1 MIGIVGY
8 TLASVGLLIIILALV
23 WMVFALV
30 VNEWD
35 TDAAVKGGA
44 MMVIGLIALV
54 PGVLILAF
62 LTPG

>member
-8 TLASVGLLIIILALV
+8 TLASVGLLVIVLALV

-35 TDAAVKGGA
+35 TDTAVKGGA
-44 MMVIGLIALV
+44 MMVIGLPALV
-54 PGVLILAF
+54 PGVLIRAF